1 MKSAEERRRY
11 KTEWAREWYKQN
23 PEKARARAAKWVT
36 ANREQHNAHS
46 RRYHATNQEKAL
58 AGQRRWRTENKE
70 YDNQRSKTY
79 HRAHPEVH
87 RRASLKRRYGMT
99 LETWNEMFKAQ
110 GERCGCCGSEEP
122 GGAQW
127 HTDHEHT
134 TGLVRG
140 ILCRHC
146 NHMLTRFN
154 NEDRLLKGVDYLRR
168 HAPMTE
174 ALK

>member
-1 MKSAEERRRY
+1 MTLDEQRRY
-11 KTEWAREWYKQN
+11 KTEWAREWYRKN
-23 PEKARARAAKWVT
+23 PEAARARSAKWVA

-46 RRYHATNQEKAL
+46 RRYHAANREKAL
-58 AGQRRWRTENKE
+58 AAQERWREANKDYESKRGKE
-70 YDNQRSKTY
+70 YRK
-79 HRAHPEVH
+79 AHPEVH
-87 RRASLKRRYGMT
+87 RKAALKRRYGMT
-99 LETWNEMFKAQ
+99 IAEWEAMFDAQ
-110 GERCGCCGSEEP
+110 GRRCGCCSSSDP
-122 GGAQW
+122 GGAHW

-154 NEDRLLKGVDYLRR
+154 GEDRLLKGVDYLRK
-168 HAPMTE
+168 HAPLTE